1 MFSDTDNAQS
11 VSLDLQGEKISG
23 ASGRILTSAS
33 INDHNTFEKPEQ
45 VKPTVFNGAK
55 VEKGQLIMYIFAD
68 NNLTQMK
75 LLQKTLLAC
84 LLTGQFVH
92 AQTEFHIYDTIQVTH
107 HNLYFDIRNFK
118 DQTLYGKADISIQS
132 KMDDLEY
139 VPLLLLQMD
148 VDSIWVDGS
157 LLPDYQYNDTL
168 LRIPLASPLN
178 QGDQSQITIA
188 YHGKPIAA
196 RFGGFVFNDS
206 LQMAYNMGVS
216 INDIP
221 HSYGRGWFPAVD
233 DFRSRSTFD
242 FRFRIE
248 SSLKAIGNGLLKD
261 TVSNGDGTT
270 TWHWTVNQPIPEYLV
285 NVAVGNY
292 RKIGM
297 SHQQTDRT
305 LPIDIYVLPQEIEK
319 AREAYAIVPQVLE
332 SMEKRFGEY
341 SFDRVGYVSVASTGG
356 AMEHVGN
363 ISMPMNPQPTLDYQL
378 YIIHELIHGW
388 FGNKVTCA
396 TAGDMWLN
404 EGITTFCQEL
414 VLQDLF
420 SQKEAKNDSDNN
432 LLSILSNTLRYD
444 GGYYPLQG
452 MPQEQTY
459 GITTYNKGAA
469 VMHTLRYYLG
479 DDLLIPALKDYI
491 DTFAFHHVT
500 TDEFKNFLSTHT
512 GKNLNDFF
520 NLWIKQPGL
529 PAFEIDSIVSTLVN
543 NSYKETIYLEQ
554 KLCHANEYGH
564 NVRVPITLFDETG
577 TKSEEIE
584 VTATGEKP
592 SFMTQTPFKPA
603 YWVINRNNDVAMASF
618 TRQLSINQP
627 GQYSLPGYN
636 LELECKQ
643 TEAPANVY
651 LQHYWVAPDA
661 MQTKSDILI
670 SDSHYWR
677 IAGHIPASCL
687 LGGKFS
693 IDKKYLDN
701 KLLKDYQKEMLI
713 MYRPTPS
720 ENWQELSS
728 GSLNQGYFIVA
739 DNLKAGEYCLA
750 VRVLKRN

>member
-1 MFSDTDNAQS
+1 M
-11 VSLDLQGEKISG
+11 
-23 ASGRILTSAS
+23 
-33 INDHNTFEKPEQ
+33 
-45 VKPTVFNGAK
+45 
-55 VEKGQLIMYIFAD
+55 
-68 NNLTQMK
+68 
-75 LLQKTLLAC
+75 KTLLNILLAC
-84 LLTGQFVH
+84 SLTGQIVH

-107 HNLYFDIRNFK
+107 HNLYFDIRHFK
-118 DQTLYGKADISIQS
+118 DQILYGKADISVQS
-132 KMDDLEY
+132 KTDNLKY
-139 VPLLLLQMD
+139 VPMLLQQMQI
-148 VDSIWVDGS
+148 DSIWVNGS
-157 LLPDYQYNDTL
+157 LVSGYQYNDTL
-168 LRIPLASPLN
+168 LRVPLPSSLN
-178 QGDQSQITIA
+178 KGDKSLISVA

-196 RFGGFVFNDS
+196 AFGGFVFNDS
-206 LQMAYNMGVS
+206 LQMAHNMGVS

-242 FRFRIE
+242 FRFRVE
-248 SSLKAIGNGLLKD
+248 SGLKAIGNGLLKD
-261 TVSNGDGTT
+261 TIANGDGTT
-270 TWHWTVNQPIPEYLV
+270 TWHWTVGQPIPEYLV
-285 NVAVGNY
+285 NVAVGDY
-292 RKIGM
+292 RKIEM
-297 SHQQTDRT
+297 SHRQAGGT
-305 LPIDIYVLPQEIEK
+305 LPIEIYVLPQEVEK
-319 AREAYAIVPQVLE
+319 AREAYAIVPGILE

-341 SFDRVGYVSVASTGG
+341 AFDRLGYVSVNSPGG

-388 FGNKVTCA
+388 FGNKVTCS

-414 VLQDLF
+414 VLQDLY
-420 SQKEAKNDSDNN
+420 SQEEAKNDSDNN
-432 LLSILSNTLRYD
+432 LLSVLSNSLKYE

-479 DDLLIPALKDYI
+479 DNLLIPALKDYI
-491 DTFAFHHVT
+491 ETFAFRHVT
-500 TDEFKNFLSTHT
+500 TDEFKDFLSAHT
-512 GKNLNDFF
+512 GKNLDDFF
-520 NLWIKQPGL
+520 NLWIKQPGF
-529 PAFEIDSIVSTLVN
+529 PAFEIDSIVSTQVN
-543 NSYKETIYLEQ
+543 DGYKETIFLEQ

-577 TKSEEIE
+577 KESMEIE

-603 YWVINRNNDVAMASF
+603 YWVVNRSNDVALASF
-618 TRQLSINQP
+618 TRQLSIDNP
-627 GQYSLPGYN
+627 GLYSLPGYN

-643 TEAPANVY
+643 AKDSVNVY

-661 MQTKSDILI
+661 MQTKSDILL
-670 SDSHYWR
+670 SDTHYWR
-677 IAGHIPASCL
+677 IAGHIPASCSL
-687 LGGKFS
+687 SGKFS
-693 IDKKYLDN
+693 IDKKYLDSN
-701 KLLKDYQKEMLI
+701 LLKEAPEEMLV

-720 ENWQELSS
+720 DNWQELSA
-728 GSLNQGYFIVA
+728 GSSEQGYFIVA